1 MDELQGT
8 DLRKYLQILRRRWP
22 LILLVMVFTGT
33 GAYLLSARMTPV
45 YRGATQLQIQPF
57 TNGSSQSQDLLNLFQ
72 NPTLVLETDVKL
84 IESDAVLNPVVSVL
98 KLPSV
103 KRLKQALSVK
113 LVPNTQILEI
123 DVDTHVPVQSRDW
136 ANKIA
141 ESFIIFQRTQSIER
155 ITASNAEAIDRVT
168 ASNTDLAK
176 RLEAL
181 KTQIK
186 AAESSPVSGTVIAG
200 LTAQQTALSSALQ
213 TVPSAATLGT
223 GGPSV
228 IVPATTPTLSVS
240 PNVRQ
245 NVVIGG
251 LLGLFLAG
259 GLVVLGEALDDR
271 LRSGE
276 EVEERSGVP
285 ALGSVPFAREL
296 AGKDAS
302 PAIVHDPSS
311 AVAEA
316 YRTVR
321 TNLRFL
327 SIERPI
333 KSLLVTSS
341 VKGEG
346 KSTTAANLAAAFA
359 LSGVRTI
366 LVSADLRRPTVHKFF
381 GLPNSEGLVDAL
393 LPAARLEALLQR
405 NELPDFRLLA
415 AGRTPPNPTEIL
427 SSSRFGDIL
436 SALEAASDLVIID
449 STPLLGVADASA
461 LASRVD
467 GVLLVVNPKE
477 VNRRTFVHANE
488 QLRKAG
494 GHVLGTIM
502 NAVSPGLG
510 YGYGYDYDYYN
521 YYAAEKDKRESRKR
535 RARHSHSR
543 GGALKAGAIAG
554 ELGEK
559 EGKAGR
565 TGNGGTWS
573 EEAAHGPAEGAE
585 VKLAMTWGGEGAP
598 ERGGQPGDH
607 PTLQPALRSR
617 TLWNGAN
624 SAAVGVP
631 ELRIW
636 DQPEDAALRRGIQEL
651 PGAATTPVPFERR
664 EVPGPEA

>member
-8 DLRKYLQILRRRWP
+8 DLRKYLQILRRRWL
-22 LILLVMVFTGT
+22 LILLVMLFTGT
-33 GAYLLSARMTPV
+33 GAYLLSARMKPV

-57 TNGSSQSQDLLNLFQ
+57 SNGSSQSQDLLNLFQ

-84 IESDAVLNPVVSVL
+84 IESDAVLNPVVSIL
-98 KLPSV
+98 KLPSL
-103 KRLKQALSVK
+103 KRLKKALSVK

-123 DVDTHVPVQSRDW
+123 DVDTHVPVQSRDL

-141 ESFIIFQRTQSIER
+141 ESFIVFQRTQSIQR

-168 ASNTDLAK
+168 ASNTDIAK

-181 KTQIK
+181 KAQIT
-186 AAESSPVSGTVIAG
+186 AAESSPISSTVIAG

-228 IVPATTPTLSVS
+228 IVPATTPTVS
-240 PNVRQ
+240 ISPKVRQ
-245 NVVIGG
+245 NIVIGG

-271 LRSGE
+271 LRSGQ

-285 ALGSVPFAREL
+285 SLGSVPFAREL
-296 AGKDAS
+296 AGKDAL

-311 AVAEA
+311 VVAEA

-359 LSGVRTI
+359 LSGVKTI

-381 GLPNSEGLVDAL
+381 GLPNAEGLVDAL
-393 LPAARLEALLQR
+393 LPAARLEALLQG

-436 SALEAASDLVIID
+436 STLEAASDLVIID

-488 QLRKAG
+488 QLHKAG
-494 GHVLGTIM
+494 GRVLGTIL

-510 YGYGYDYDYYN
+510 YGYGYDYDYYD
-521 YYAAEKDKRESRKR
+521 YYAAGKDKRESRKR
-535 RARHSHSR
+535 GARHSHSR
-543 GGALKAGAIAG
+543 GSVTEADGAAGKLS
-554 ELGEK
+554 EQ
-559 EGKAGR
+559 EGKAQR
-565 TGNGGTWS
+565 SGNGVRPS
-573 EEAAHGPAEGAE
+573 EEAPQEPAEGAG
-585 VKLAMTWGGEGAP
+585 VKLAMTWGG
-598 ERGGQPGDH
+598 QPGDQQA
-607 PTLQPALRSR
+607 LQPAVRSR
-617 TLWNGAN
+617 TLWNGTE
-624 SAAVGVP
+624 SSPEGVP

-636 DQPEDAALRRGIQEL
+636 DQPEEAS
-651 PGAATTPVPFERR
+651 PGQVPDSAT
-664 EVPGPEA
+664 